1 MIDPTLFVAYL
12 AAIAILIATPGPN
25 MAYVAVRAL
34 ADGRRMGL
42 AAAAGVSV
50 ATAIHT
56 AAAVIGVSA
65 LIYQSAAGFALL
77 KWGGAAYLVF
87 LAVRL
92 WRERG
97 AVAAAPVAPAPAR
110 RVLVEGA
117 VVNLLNPKVTLFFLA
132 FLPQF
137 VDPARDDAGR
147 QLAVLGA
154 TFAFADLLFFL
165 ALIELTVRARR
176 VLSVSEVVARLL
188 RRALAGLFVTVAV
201 RLAVFERP

>member
-1 MIDPTLFVAYL
+1 VIDPTLFAAYL
-12 AAIAILIATPGPN
+12 AAIAVLVATPGPN

-34 ADGRRMGL
+34 AGGRRAGL
-42 AAAAGVSV
+42 AAVTGVSIASAV
-50 ATAIHT
+50 HT

-77 KWGGAAYLVF
+77 KWGGAAYLIF
-87 LAVRL
+87 LAFRL

-97 AVAAAPVAPAPAR
+97 AVVAAPVPPASVR

-137 VDPARDDAGR
+137 VDPARGDASR
-147 QLAVLGA
+147 QLAILGA
-154 TFAFADLLFFL
+154 AFAVADLLFL
-165 ALIELTVRARR
+165 LVLIELTVRARR
-176 VLSVSEVVARLL
+176 VLSVSEAVARLL
-188 RRALAGLFVTVAV
+188 RRAMALFFVAV
-201 RLAVFERP
+201 AARLAFTARP